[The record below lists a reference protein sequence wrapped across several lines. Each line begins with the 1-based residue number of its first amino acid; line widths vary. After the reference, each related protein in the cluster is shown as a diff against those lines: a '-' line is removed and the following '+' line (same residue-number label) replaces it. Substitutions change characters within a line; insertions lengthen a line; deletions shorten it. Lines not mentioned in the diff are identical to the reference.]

1 MQLKEALEKINERF
15 ENKMA
20 DFTWSILPEIAARA
34 IESLEVQR
42 REIIQLAEELN
53 VSRLDEEQRDEAY
66 GKLITQAE
74 EAINKE
80 YEESPLDMTTSFD
93 EGQQDHL
100 SLEMVQESI
109 RSNINSRII
118 MIIREAIGEE
128 PTPMLIEMLNP
139 GYLALHHPDVEI
151 IEEVADNILENLSE
165 QIDPIRDQIN
175 NLIELRTSLVSD
187 SISID
192 DQACMDITGTINQ
205 IVNKMNISLDSEA
218 QRIREILLKVA
229 NDNSGAAEHAM
240 EVGVSESDI
249 KILQNAAREYGQSR
263 EDDLLGVIRNSVEEE
278 IIHPPLLI
286 MHQEEFITNIN
297 SESILQDLYQYILS
311 QSDRTPLA
319 STEELID
326 DDDGVNQEPIFKGL
340 DTLNLSIEEINEQ
353 IFLYLRQLLL
363 GEEGTSRID
372 IIDYVTNII
381 GRIDDPNSH
390 LGEAQLRIQEL
401 LEMASVEYDEF
412 FQGIE
417 DGGSPNSFVVD
428 GAVYQVI
435 PDDSSSIGSNEEYI
449 SDDDNDSSL
458 IRILIDVN
466 ENHTMSQQRV
476 NTPVTSI
483 SDDNESSKSDDDDLD
498 YTTIPPAPET
508 HFRNEDS
515 LEGSVPPPPPLM
527 HLESNEIINHTR
539 TVIPFGGDNHGPLD
553 DSGYNDHLNLGY
565 SSS

>member
-1 MQLKEALEKINERF
+1 MKLKEALEIINERF

-165 QIDPIRDQIN
+165 QIDPIRNQIN

-192 DQACMDITGTINQ
+192 DQACMDITRTINQ
-205 IVNKMNISLDSEA
+205 IVNQMNISLDSEA

-401 LEMASVEYDEF
+401 LEMASVEYNEF
-412 FQGIE
+412 FEGIE
-417 DGGSPNSFVVD
+417 DGGSPNSFVVE
-428 GAVYQVI
+428 GAVYHVVQG
-435 PDDSSSIGSNEEYI
+435 DSSDSLGELLAPLVERSN
-449 SDDDNDSSL
+449 DN
-458 IRILIDVN
+458 
-466 ENHTMSQQRV
+466 HRV
-476 NTPVTSI
+476 NSSVTFN
-483 SDDNESSKSDDDDLD
+483 SDELD
-498 YTTIPPAPET
+498 YKTIPPAPET
-508 HFRNEDS
+508 HFRNEDNSEDEDS

-527 HLESNEIINHTR
+527 HLETENYTQ
-539 TVIPFGGDNHGPLD
+539 TVIPFVGDNPRPLD
-553 DSGYNDHLNLGY
+553 DFGYNGHRVNLGD
-565 SSS
+565 SSNLNI